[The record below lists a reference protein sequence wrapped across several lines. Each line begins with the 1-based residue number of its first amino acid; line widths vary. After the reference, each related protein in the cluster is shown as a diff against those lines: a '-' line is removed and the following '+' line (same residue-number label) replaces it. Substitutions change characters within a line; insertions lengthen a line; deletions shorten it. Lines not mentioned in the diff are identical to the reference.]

1 MRPGLAQG
9 QFVTIM
15 RMQNL
20 HANNPILNVRHVVH
34 GTAQNEQITL
44 RGPEECPRLVNAPLF
59 LQTFDHCWPCGCPIF
74 MKIGLQQAHVIQNLL
89 SRAQNYVASLR

>member
-1 MRPGLAQG
+1 MKFIKNAIR
-9 QFVTIM
+9 
-15 RMQNL
+15 
-20 HANNPILNVRHVVH
+20 NVDD
-34 GTAQNEQITL
+34 NSENINQIVRFALGSEYYTL

-74 MKIGLQQAHVIQNLL
+74 MKIGLQQALVIQNLL